1 MKKQNVDKSSEE
13 NKKNPHVSIHDTKVK
28 INVEIIATAL
38 TIIEMIIKIMMR
50 LAIQMI
56 ILVLIDNLLII
67 IGKKETNEPKEEEYK
82 PEDINTNTILILKN

>member
-13 NKKNPHVSIHDTKVK
+13 KKKNPHVSIHVTKVK

-67 IGKKETNEPKEEEYK
+67 IGKKETNEPKEEE
-82 PEDINTNTILILKN
+82 

>member
-13 NKKNPHVSIHDTKVK
+13 NKKSPHVSIHDTKDQ
-28 INVEIIATAL
+28 INVEIISTAL
-38 TIIEMIIKIMMR
+38 TLMEMKITIMIR
-50 LAIQMI
+50 LVIQMI

>member
-13 NKKNPHVSIHDTKVK
+13 NKKNSHVSIHDTKAK

-67 IGKKETNEPKEEEYK
+67 IGKKETNEPKEEE
-82 PEDINTNTILILKN
+82 